1 MSQRDSLPLDD
12 GSLFLTDAGMETALI
27 FHQGQELPSF
37 ATFPL
42 LESEDGRD
50 ALRTYYEPFL
60 ELARTRGTGFIL
72 GGCTW
77 RASADWGA
85 ELGYDARGHRRRQPP
100 RDRRS
105 SRSCATNAPAS
116 HAAGAARGA
125 DRPARRRLRALVA
138 DDRRGGRALP
148 LGADAD
154 ARRHRRST

>member
-1 MSQRDSLPLDD
+1 MSYRDALPLGDD
-12 GSLFLTDAGMETALI
+12 SLFLTDAGMETALI

-42 LESEDGRD
+42 LESESGRD

-85 ELGYDARGHRRRQPP
+85 GLGYDADAMAAVNRRAIEFVEELRASAPAIQGPVCSK
-100 RDRRS
+100 RRS
-105 SRSCATNAPAS
+105 ARAATPT
-116 HAAGAARGA
+116 
-125 DRPARRRLRALVA
+125 
-138 DDRRGGRALP
+138 
-148 LGADAD
+148 
-154 ARRHRRST
+154 RRSR

>member
-1 MSQRDSLPLDD
+1 MSYRDSLPLDD

-42 LESEDGRD
+42 LESEDGRA

-85 ELGYDARGHRRRQPP
+85 ELGYDREAMDAVNRRAIEFMRSCARTRRRRSGRSCSRRPSARAATRTHRRR
-100 RDRRS
+100 
-105 SRSCATNAPAS
+105 
-116 HAAGAARGA
+116 
-125 DRPARRRLRALVA
+125 
-138 DDRRGGRALP
+138 
-148 LGADAD
+148 
-154 ARRHRRST
+154 